1 MWNYSKICSMATK
14 TQILL
19 ASKIDQLKVVVTS
32 SSFKKLNG
40 KAPYLSDLLSYFEK
54 DLIDDLK
61 KKTKLKSFSLPIM
74 LQEFTYKINVK
85 IS

>member
-14 TQILL
+14 TQIPL
-19 ASKIDQLKVVVTS
+19 ASKIDQLKVVTS